1 MMTSPSKVV
10 VVGGGRMGSGIAH
23 AFLVAGC
30 RVQIRDID
38 EAAVRRALEG
48 VDRSLERAQERDSL
62 AEPVGAARERL
73 GGSAGLAGLGHA
85 DLVIEAVPEIPSL
98 KQSVLETISSTVTE
112 DAIVA
117 TNTSSI
123 SVSELARAV
132 SRSERF
138 VGMHFFNPVPVSKLV
153 EIVRGDQTSDT
164 TIARVAEW
172 VSTIGKESIT
182 VRDAPGF
189 ATSRLGV
196 AIGLEAIRM
205 LEAGVAS
212 ATDID
217 KGMTLGYGFPVGPLR
232 LSDIVGLDVRLEIAE
247 YLESQLGDRFT
258 PPALLRRMVAEG
270 NFGRKSGRGFYDWS
284 AAS

>member
-1 MMTSPSKVV
+1 
-10 VVGGGRMGSGIAH
+10 
-23 AFLVAGC
+23 
-30 RVQIRDID
+30 
-38 EAAVRRALEG
+38 
-48 VDRSLERAQERDSL
+48 
-62 AEPVGAARERL
+62 
-73 GGSAGLAGLGHA
+73 
-85 DLVIEAVPEIPSL
+85 VIEAVPEIPSL
-98 KQSVLETISSTVTE
+98 KQSVLETITSTVTE

-132 SRSERF
+132 SRPERF

-153 EIVRGDQTSDT
+153 EIVRGDQTSDS

-205 LEAGVAS
+205 LEDGVAS

-217 KGMTLGYGFPVGPLR
+217 MGMTLGYGFPVGPLR

-247 YLESQLGDRFT
+247 YLESQLGDRFAA
-258 PPALLRRMVAEG
+258 PALLRRMVAEG

>member
-1 MMTSPSKVV
+1 
-10 VVGGGRMGSGIAH
+10 
-23 AFLVAGC
+23 
-30 RVQIRDID
+30 
-38 EAAVRRALEG
+38 
-48 VDRSLERAQERDSL
+48 
-62 AEPVGAARERL
+62 
-73 GGSAGLAGLGHA
+73 
-85 DLVIEAVPEIPSL
+85 
-98 KQSVLETISSTVTE
+98 
-112 DAIVA
+112 
-117 TNTSSI
+117 
-123 SVSELARAV
+123 
-132 SRSERF
+132 
-138 VGMHFFNPVPVSKLV
+138 MHFFNPVPVSKLV
-153 EIVRGDQTSDT
+153 EIVRGDQTSDS

-205 LEAGVAS
+205 LEDGVAS

-217 KGMTLGYGFPVGPLR
+217 MGMTLGYGFPVGPLR

-247 YLESQLGDRFT
+247 YLESQLGDRFAA
-258 PPALLRRMVAEG
+258 PALLRRMVAEG